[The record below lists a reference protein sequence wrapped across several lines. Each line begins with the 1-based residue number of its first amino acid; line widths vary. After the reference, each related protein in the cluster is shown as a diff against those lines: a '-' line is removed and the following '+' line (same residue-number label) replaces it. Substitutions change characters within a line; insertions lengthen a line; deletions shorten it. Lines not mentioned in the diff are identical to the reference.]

1 MNLSVFVMTAV
12 LFITLASPFG
22 VFYGVKLARQKSY
35 DRHRKIQ
42 NLIFLVCVLGVIA
55 LEALIKSSGGSGS
68 IAKESVY
75 YSTKFFRYTLFSHI
89 VVAILSY
96 LLWAFLI
103 LISNLKF
110 KKSLPGSLSGFH
122 RKMGYI
128 LFGGLVYTAITALIV
143 YLMSLNLV

>member
-12 LFITLASPFG
+12 LIITLAAPFG
-22 VFYGVKLARQKSY
+22 VFYGVKLARKKAY
-35 DRHRKIQ
+35 GTHRKIQ
-42 NLIFLVCVLGVIA
+42 NLIFLICVVGVLA

-75 YSTKFFRYTLFSHI
+75 YETQFFRYTLFSHI

-96 LLWAFLI
+96 LLWAVLI

-110 KKSLPGSLSGFH
+110 KKSLPGNLSGFH
-122 RKMGYI
+122 KKAGYI
-128 LFGGLVYTAITALIV
+128 LLGGLVYTAITALMV
-143 YLMSLNLV
+143 YVMSLNLV